1 MPTTHVL
8 SASVAEALA
17 DALLDND
24 VEAVADAFVEMYV
37 LAQLG
42 VGKKSYAAGVDE
54 LALKILRRQTGQ

>member
-17 DALLDND
+17 DALLSGD
-24 VEAVADAFVEMYV
+24 VEAIADAFVEMYV

-42 VGKKSYAAGVDE
+42 VSKKSYAAGVDE
-54 LALKILRRQTGQ
+54 LALKILCRQTGQ